1 MSFLSAHS
9 HVVNGSV
16 LPAVPNNKPK
26 YNIIL
31 RACFNRVLWIIK
43 IRKWNKIEKV
53 PTRNLI
59 AFYLSPKLWQILCFQ
74 IFQSLTSKVLLLP
87 PTALT
92 CNREQILSLLLSVAR
107 PKEFLLC
114 LRSSSMRLCWSFS
127 VTRWCWHLWFTL
139 CCLGQC
145 NIWVCGVRD
154 SWGVCQALS
163 VVWYPWAVNTCPHRY
178 SSLFSFIGLPYFF
191 LPYLVLSQLLLR
203 LLLYVKLRYPFG
215 VSFSV
220 VWSHGWLHFI
230 TIRIL

>member
-114 LRSSSMRLCWSFS
+114 LRSSSLRLCWSFS

-154 SWGVCQALS
+154 SWGVCQALVS
-163 VVWYPWAVNTCPHRY
+163 VGSKYLPSPLLFIIFFHRFAL
-178 SSLFSFIGLPYFF
+178 LFPALPCVISASVTF
-191 LPYLVLSQLLLR
+191 VALR
-203 LLLYVKLRYPFG
+203 
-215 VSFSV
+215 
-220 VWSHGWLHFI
+220 
-230 TIRIL
+230 